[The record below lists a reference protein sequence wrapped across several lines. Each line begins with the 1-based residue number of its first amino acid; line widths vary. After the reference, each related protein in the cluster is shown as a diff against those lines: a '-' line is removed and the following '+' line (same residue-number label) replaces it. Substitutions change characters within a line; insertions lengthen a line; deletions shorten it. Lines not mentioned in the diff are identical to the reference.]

1 MRIGR
6 GKPGSM
12 RMSWSSVSGSW
23 SSSRRRASAGYASQ
37 KRSSTRHSALTA
49 CLTRRTWPGET
60 KCGIST
66 NGIVEPLKTTS
77 CSESQRST
85 SASRP
90 AQVSPSLESS
100 TRYCSLRLLTWS
112 ISAALTLLPHR
123 EGDAIADRGERG
135 AQVLARHEPLVEL
148 AHRRDVLGAPRSGR
162 LLRRRRARH
171 QHVVDEQQP
180 ARPQQLDDLVE

>member
-1 MRIGR
+1 MRMGR

-23 SSSRRRASAGYASQ
+23 SSSRRRASSAYASQ
-37 KRSSTRHSALTA
+37 KRSSTRQRTLTA

-66 NGIVEPLKTTS
+66 NGIVDPLKMTS

-90 AQVSPSLESS
+90 AHVSPSLESS
-100 TRYCSLRLLTWS
+100 TRYWSLRLLTWS

-123 EGDAIADRGERG
+123 QRDAIADGGEGG
-135 AQVLARHEPLVEL
+135 AEVVAPAELLVER
-148 AHRRDVLGAPRSGR
+148 AHVADVLLAPVARR
-162 LLRRRRARH
+162 LLCGGGAGE
-171 QHVVDEQQP
+171 QDVVDEQET
-180 ARPQQLDDLVE
+180 ARAQQR